1 MLYWFDHVGLL
12 LCQFFYHIYK
22 CSLNFFSNIK
32 HWICELIFSWPLVP
46 LGPKPFLNHKGSTCH
61 VLKCIPSCK
70 LPDNPAN
77 VNKKVI
83 CSKCW
88 ITHRNG
94 RQLERK
100 SWKRVGLEVVLGFH
114 VAETSPLSLQCP
126 LLGRMRFK
134 HYFCLLSR
142 FRVLGSLSDCPRT
155 GHLLPVYFW
164 ERSQLDLQPYTD
176 CTQQGRGEP
185 PNRESWGT
193 VTLRKNKNN
202 ECLLQGV
209 RGLGINDL
217 IWVSTQ
223 SK

>member
-46 LGPKPFLNHKGSTCH
+46 LGAKPFLNHKGSTCH

-94 RQLERK
+94 RAAGQKELEKGGHWGSFGVPCSRNK
-100 SWKRVGLEVVLGFH
+100 SIVF
-114 VAETSPLSLQCP
+114 AMST
-126 LLGRMRFK
+126 
-134 HYFCLLSR
+134 
-142 FRVLGSLSDCPRT
+142 T
-155 GHLLPVYFW
+155 GKNEIQTLLLPSIKVQSPGELVWLSMRRSTAYSLFLGKESAW
-164 ERSQLDLQPYTD
+164 FAALHRSHTTRERWAP
-176 CTQQGRGEP
+176 QQG
-185 PNRESWGT
+185 
-193 VTLRKNKNN
+193 K
-202 ECLLQGV
+202 
-209 RGLGINDL
+209 LGYCN
-217 IWVSTQ
+217 S
-223 SK
+223 